1 VLQWIL
7 ETKWSLNKTDKDAVV
22 MMHEVDY
29 TLQGKKYSV
38 QSSLVLTGTN
48 NEHTAMARTVGL
60 PLAIAAE
67 AYLNGEL
74 KLTGLHIPTIPALYQ
89 PILAKLK
96 EEGIEFYEAELG
108 SHS

>member
-1 VLQWIL
+1 
-7 ETKWSLNKTDKDAVV
+7 